1 MAQGDPS
8 LIHIFVL
15 ILILFIISLIVLS
28 KIWKKYKERKS
39 DITKYLGLAL
49 LYMNIAIMII
59 GIGAVLEFTGLIPN
73 NDVIIMISL
82 TFFLVSIIQSAYFS
96 QEVFGLKIK
105 KTMKI
110 IKILITVLIVLY
122 VLLYIFVE
130 YSEFNLSILLFS
142 FTNLLFYFL
151 FYTYIAIKSLFV
163 RRRVQEKDV
172 RNRFLSIFFM
182 GLLMDIAFTFIAFDS
197 LSLIIT
203 PFLYLGLIFAMFSLI
218 SAYLGFCRKI

>member
-28 KIWKKYKERKS
+28 KIWKKFKERKS